1 MKEKKKEYRE
11 EIIEIINQIDDE
23 EVLNYIRVFVNDI
36 KQEVQ
41 YDE

>member
-11 EIIEIINQIDDE
+11 EIIESINQIDDE

-36 KQEVQ
+36 EQEVQ

>member
-11 EIIEIINQIDDE
+11 EIAESINQIDDE

-36 KQEVQ
+36 KQEV
-41 YDE
+41 